1 MPFFLLLALLFSI
14 VSANA
19 SPDSSPA
26 WKEAM
31 TAYKATE
38 YQRALEGFKKIAE
51 DEKQISAALCHNIAN
66 CEYKLGES
74 GNLPGTTEEALSHQA
89 QASIWYRRALALDPW
104 LLEAHQNLRF
114 LHRVL
119 SFHRFESSNWLVTFA
134 SWFPRRV
141 WIAACQGA
149 IWAAVIMI
157 VWLVWAPPRPG
168 RRWPLVT
175 LLCLAVALM
184 VTVGLGLTGKAIDNT
199 PFSKRIISVQAKDAF
214 ARTAPAE
221 AAGTVILLPP
231 GSELFPI
238 KKEGFWIY
246 CDVPGGT
253 KGDPLRGWV
262 RETSTETLWPWNATL
277 VD

>member
-1 MPFFLLLALLFSI
+1 MRFFILLALLFTLFP
-14 VSANA
+14 AMA

-31 TAYKATE
+31 TAYKATD
-38 YQRALEGFKKIAE
+38 YKRAAEGFKKIAE

-74 GNLPGTTEEALSHQA
+74 TGTPEETLTHQA
-89 QASIWYRRALALDPW
+89 AASIWYRRAIALDPW
-104 LLEAHQNLRF
+104 LPEAQQNLRF
-114 LHRVL
+114 LHNVL
-119 SFHRFESSNWLVTFA
+119 SFHRFESGGLVKFA
-134 SWFPRRV
+134 SYFPRRQ

-149 IWAAVIMI
+149 IWGTVIMI
-157 VWLVWAPPRPG
+157 VWLVWAPPRHG

-175 LLCLAVALM
+175 LLCVAIALI
-184 VTVGLGLTGKAIDNT
+184 VTTALGLLGKSMDDA
-199 PFSKRIISVQAKDAF
+199 PFSKRIISVQPKDAF

-221 AAGTVILLPP
+221 AAATVISLPP
-231 GSELFPI
+231 GSELLPI
-238 KKEGFWIY
+238 KKEGYWIY
-246 CDVPGGT
+246 CEIPGGT

-262 RETSTETLWPWNATL
+262 RESTTETLWPWNATL